1 VKKTWEEARKYCSD
15 QGQYLVSCE
24 SEAEWEYVHKWAKQ
38 TTPENAFDI
47 DGKSWT
53 WLGAQGNGKNGGWKW
68 VTGREISTSDKNWDN
83 RPGKPLQPNADGLAC
98 LNTNLARASNMD
110 WTDSDCNVQE
120 PFICEFTKGKQ

>member
-24 SEAEWEYVHKWAKQ
+24 SEAEWDYVHKWAKQ
-38 TTPENAFDI
+38 TKPENAFKI

-68 VTGREISTSDKNWDN
+68 VTGKEI
-83 RPGKPLQPNADGLAC
+83 
-98 LNTNLARASNMD
+98 NT
-110 WTDSDCNVQE
+110 TDEVNSMIRGTLLRNN
-120 PFICEFTKGKQ
+120 ITH